1 MLKRKNVEEKEHMK
15 LHIDLKGSLLR
26 DVIVSTVDIV
36 KESDLKMIILREKL
50 LSAICGDSIWS
61 LMTTAFVTELI
72 LESEGSADVE
82 LKNLE
87 RLMSDQEAADM
98 LKLMIRFTPIPRG
111 DGKSKTRFI
120 TLLAL
125 HKAVRA
131 LEERGK

>member
-26 DVIVSTVDIV
+26 DVIASTVDIV
-36 KESDLKMIILREKL
+36 KESDLKMIILRERL

-111 DGKSKTRFI
+111 DGKGKTRFI